1 MVRLIEV
8 PEIKMNQFIVSEMN
22 KVPKAYKIDGE
33 IELSNLEPKMPGDYF
48 FNIHAGDQ
56 YIGFISLT
64 EYKYDNNVIEFDILI
79 FEEFRGNGYFTRA
92 LLELEKWV
100 VEKRYIYLDAVVYLE
115 NESLE
120 IMDKTLTNGGFE
132 STENSDVI
140 IYRKSLN
147 NE

>member
-33 IELSNLEPKMPGDYF
+33 IKLSNLEPKMPGDYF
-48 FNIHAGDQ
+48 FNIYAGDQ
-56 YIGFISLT
+56 YIGFINLT
-64 EYKYDNNVIEFDILI
+64 EYKFENNVIEFDILI
-79 FEEFRGNGYFTRA
+79 FEEFRGNGYFTKT

-100 VEKRYIYLDAVVYLE
+100 DERKYIYLDAVVYLE

-120 IMDKTLTNGGFE
+120 IMDKTLTNSGFE
-132 STENSDVI
+132 LVENSDTI